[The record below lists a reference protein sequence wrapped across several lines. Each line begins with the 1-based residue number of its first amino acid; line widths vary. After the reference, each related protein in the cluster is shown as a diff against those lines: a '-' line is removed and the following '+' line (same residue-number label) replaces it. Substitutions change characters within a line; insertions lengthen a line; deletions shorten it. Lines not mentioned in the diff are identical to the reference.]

1 MITYLAEGFG
11 MTRVEKFRRYREEI
25 ANMKFES
32 SSSKKTLSETI
43 ERMCVDNDSS
53 KLKYEQVLD
62 VFDTYDPDAKNT
74 IKKHHIKLRKNQI
87 IYWSIASVVILALLI
102 AIIVVGSNL

>member
-1 MITYLAEGFG
+1 

-25 ANMKFES
+25 ANMKFENS
-32 SSSKKTLSETI
+32 STKKTLSETI
-43 ERMCVDNDSS
+43 ERMCVDNDSQ

-74 IKKHHIKLRKNQI
+74 KKKHHLRLRKSQI
-87 IYWSIASVVILALLI
+87 IYYSVASVVILALVI
-102 AIIVVGSNL
+102 AIIVVACNL